1 MQGSKQ
7 ADERGSVSTR
17 VMEMA
22 TALAIMSLATLVMYD
37 SYRLGASWASDGPQ
51 AGYFPFYIGLMMF
64 AASAIVLVRAALA
77 KGPRRRFVE
86 PEQFRLVLALLV
98 PTGIYV
104 VVTAFLG
111 IYVASAIYLT
121 YFMRVL
127 GGYRAVVIAP
137 VALGVP
143 IMLFL
148 LFEVWFLVPL
158 PKGPIESLFGY

>member
-1 MQGSKQ
+1 MEGSRQ

-22 TALAIMSLATLVMYD
+22 TALAIMALGSLVMFD

-51 AGYFPFYIGLMMF
+51 AGYFPFYVGLMMF
-64 AASAIVLVRAALA
+64 GASAVVLVRAALA
-77 KGPRRRFVE
+77 RQPRRRFVE
-86 PEQFRLVLALLV
+86 LAQFRSVLALLV
-98 PTGIYV
+98 PTAIYIGV
-104 VVTAFLG
+104 IAFLG

-121 YFMRVL
+121 YFMRLL
-127 GGYRAVVIAP
+127 GGYRAIVIAP

-143 IMLFL
+143 VLLFF

-158 PKGPIESLFGY
+158 PKGPVESLFGY